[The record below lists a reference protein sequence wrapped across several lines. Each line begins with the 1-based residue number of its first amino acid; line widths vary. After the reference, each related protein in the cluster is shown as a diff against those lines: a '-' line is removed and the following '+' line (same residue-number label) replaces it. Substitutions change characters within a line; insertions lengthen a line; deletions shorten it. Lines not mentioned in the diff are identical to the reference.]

1 MTKSDIFVSYTST
14 DRAWAHWIAHE
25 LAALGHIPHVHEWE
39 IGKGENILGWMS
51 ARHGGADHVLCVMSD
66 AYLKAGYSTLER
78 EAAEWRAVEEKRPG
92 FMLYVVVAPCVLPP
106 LAQHFKRCE
115 LYGLPDDAARQR
127 FHAFMAAPAPP
138 LAVAFPRQDIAAE
151 SNISIAVPRIFMGRD
166 DDMATIEAT
175 LKRYHGRAAITA
187 LRGMRGVGKTV
198 LAAAY
203 AAKHRHDYRATW
215 WLRAETADGIRTD
228 LVALGHRLGWVA
240 DGEAQDATLAKVA
253 DRLRREGEGILLIF
267 DNALDADSIRPFL
280 PLDSAAHV
288 LITSNA
294 HRWGDVAEA
303 VEIRLWPTDI
313 GADYLLKRTGSA
325 DKPAAEALSAALDGL
340 PLAHDMAAA
349 YCEEL
354 GLSLA
359 AYLARFTA
367 SPAEV
372 LDDAESAPAGYHD
385 RLTAAKAFALAIEEA
400 AKRHPAAEPLLVAAA
415 MLPPEPVPLFLF
427 SEGRWALAEGLGKN
441 LEGRGIDRA
450 VAALRRFALVEVE
463 SIPDERD
470 PAITTETIRLHRLIR
485 MATHW
490 RRDSAATTAIQ
501 RGLFAAFVAA
511 YPKTVFE
518 PQSWPRCRRL
528 DPIATALLSP
538 DNEPSASAGIQFANV
553 LIGVGQYRKQAA
565 AYRAARPLFERAL
578 AINERLRGADHP
590 QTGVAVASL
599 AWLLQAQGDLAAARP
614 LFERDLAITEKA
626 LGAEHPDT
634 ATSLAN
640 LAGLLQAQG
649 DLAAA
654 RPLFERALGIN
665 EKVLGAEHP
674 DTATSLNNLALLLRD
689 QGDLAAARPLFER
702 ALGIYE
708 KVLGAEHPNTGIV
721 LRALAGV
728 RRAQG
733 EAAAA
738 LPLFERALAIEVAAF
753 GATAPR
759 AAHARNELA
768 LTLLVLRRAP
778 AADALLAET
787 ARTLVTPTAIVTPGT
802 AFLALLSA
810 ATQATPPEDPLGR
823 LKTLLLGPALPRAE
837 GVPHIWR
844 AREAVA
850 MLAKALPDPWPEMAP
865 ALLAAINDPAEAPA
879 LDRFPLW
886 HAAAG

>member
-78 EAAEWRAVEEKRPG
+78 EAAEWRAVGENRPG

-115 LYGLPDDAARQR
+115 LYGLPDDGARQR

-138 LAVAFPRQDIAAE
+138 LDVAFPRQDIAAE
-151 SNISIAVPRIFMGRD
+151 SNITIAVPRIFMGRD
-166 DDMATIEAT
+166 DDMATIEAA

-240 DGEAQDATLAKVA
+240 DGEAQDAALAKVA

-325 DKPAAEALSAALDGL
+325 DKPAAEALSAALEGL
-340 PLAHDMAAA
+340 PLAHEMAAA

-354 GLSLA
+354 RLSLGT
-359 AYLARFTA
+359 YLARFTA

-427 SEGRWALAEGLGKN
+427 SEGRSALAEGLGKN

-485 MATHW
+485 MAALW
-490 RRDSAATTAIQ
+490 RRDAAVTGAIQ

-511 YPKTVFE
+511 YPKRVFE
-518 PQSWPRCRRL
+518 PQSWPHCRRL
-528 DPIATALLSP
+528 AAIATALLGP
-538 DNEPSASAGIQFANV
+538 DVEPAANSAIVFANM
-553 LIGVGQYRKQAA
+553 LIWVGQYRGEAA
-565 AYRAARPLFERAL
+565 AYRSARPLFERAL
-578 AINERLRGADHP
+578 AIKERLRGPDHP
-590 QTGVAVASL
+590 QTGVAVS
-599 AWLLQAQGDLAAARP
+599 
-614 LFERDLAITEKA
+614 E
-626 LGAEHPDT
+626 
-634 ATSLAN
+634 
-640 LAGLLQAQG
+640 LAGLLQA
-649 DLAAA
+649 
-654 RPLFERALGIN
+654 
-665 EKVLGAEHP
+665 
-674 DTATSLNNLALLLRD
+674 

-759 AAHARNELA
+759 AAQVRNELA

-837 GVPHIWR
+837 GVPLVWR
-844 AREAVA
+844 ARDSVA
-850 MLAKALPDPWPEMAP
+850 MLAEALPAPWPEMAP
-865 ALLAAINDPAEAPA
+865 ALLAAINDPAQAPA

-886 HAAAG
+886 RSAAG